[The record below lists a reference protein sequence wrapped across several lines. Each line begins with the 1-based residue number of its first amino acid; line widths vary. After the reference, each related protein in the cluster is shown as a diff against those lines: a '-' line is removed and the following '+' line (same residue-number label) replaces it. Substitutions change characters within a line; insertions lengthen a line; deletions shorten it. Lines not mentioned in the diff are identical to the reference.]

1 MRVRRFLAV
10 AVAVGG
16 VLVSVPAT
24 AFAQTLVPCSGSA
37 LQSAVE
43 ATNAAGGGTLN
54 LTPACTYTLT
64 APDNADNGLAVIT
77 TPIRINGNRATI
89 TRSSATDFRFFLVT
103 GTGNLTLDALTLA
116 NGRADSGGAIRVGLG
131 GRLTL
136 STSTVTGST
145 ATLGAGGGI
154 YNFDGTVEVNNSTL
168 TNNTATQGGGYFNIF
183 ADATFNG
190 SAIIDNHV
198 ISEAVGGGMYNAL
211 GSVIVNN
218 TRIADND
225 ATFSEGPGGDQSLG
239 AGLANG
245 GTLTLTGSPV
255 INNVATGADAQGGGL
270 YNIGT
275 LNVTNSPI
283 IGNAVTGANARGG
296 GVHNGSGTTTLQGSS
311 VVTNRAVG
319 SGADGGGIFRADGTV
334 TLSATS
340 VAGNQ
345 PNNCGNPTTV
355 PGCS

>member
-1 MRVRRFLAV
+1 MRARRFLAV
-10 AVAVGG
+10 AVVVGG
-16 VLVSVPAT
+16 VLVSLPAT
-24 AFAQTLVPCSGSA
+24 AFAQTLVPCNGPA
-37 LQSAVE
+37 LQSAVA

-89 TRSSATDFRFFLVT
+89 TRSSATDFRFFLVN
-103 GTGNLTLDALTLA
+103 GPGNLTLDALTLA
-116 NGRADSGGAIRVGLG
+116 NGRTDNGGAIRIGVD

-136 STSTVTGST
+136 STSTVTGNT
-145 ATLGAGGGI
+145 ATVGAGGGI
-154 YNFDGTVEVNNSTL
+154 YSFDGTVEVNNSTL
-168 TNNTATQGGGYFNIF
+168 GNNTATQGGGFFNIF

-190 SAIIDNHV
+190 SAVIDNHV
-198 ISEAVGGGMYNAL
+198 IGEAVGGGINNVV
-211 GSVIVNN
+211 GSVILNN

-225 ATFSEGPGGDQSLG
+225 ATFSGGSGDQSLG

-245 GTLTLTGSPV
+245 GTLTLIGSPV
-255 INNVATGADAQGGGL
+255 INNIANGPDAQGGGVW
-270 YNIGT
+270 NIDT

-283 IGNAVTGANARGG
+283 IGNAVIGTNARGG
-296 GVHNGSGTTTLQGSS
+296 GIHNGFGTATLQGVS

-345 PNNCGNPTTV
+345 PNNCGSSSTV
-355 PGCS
+355 SGCS